1 MSTAFRAA
9 PADGVAWVTGASS
22 GIGRATALELVRR
35 GWTVVA
41 TARRQAELD
50 ALAAEPASMGRI
62 RAEAGDVTDA
72 ARMAA
77 IVDGMASRHG
87 PLALAFLNAGTYFQ
101 DKGDFDAAL
110 VMRTFAVN
118 VGGAAHCLEPVLR
131 VMKARGKGQVAVNA
145 SVAGY
150 GGLPRSVAYGPSK
163 AALINM
169 CASLRFAMAEAG
181 INVQVVCPGFV
192 GTPLTDQN
200 DFPMPFLI
208 PAEEAARRICDGFA
222 KAGFEIAF
230 PRRMALLLKALNLLP
245 YRLYFPLVGRATGE
259 R

>member
-1 MSTAFRAA
+1 MSNVFRAS

-22 GIGRATALELVRR
+22 GMGRATALELVRR

-41 TARRQAELD
+41 TARRAEELA
-50 ALAAEPASMGRI
+50 ALAADPAAMGRI
-62 RAEAGDVTDA
+62 RPEPGDVTDA
-72 ARMAA
+72 ARMAE
-77 IVDGMASRHG
+77 IVDGMAGSHG

-101 DKGDFDAAL
+101 DQGDYDAAM
-110 VMRTFAVN
+110 VIRTFDIN
-118 VGGAAHCLEPVLR
+118 IGGAARCLEPVLR

-150 GGLPRSVAYGPSK
+150 GGLPRSFAYGPSK

-169 CASLRFAMAEAG
+169 SASLRFAMAPDG
-181 INVQVVCPGFV
+181 VNVQVVCPGFV
-192 GTPLTDQN
+192 GTPLTAKN
-200 DFPMPFLI
+200 DFPMPFII

-222 KAGFEIAF
+222 TAGFEIAF
-230 PRRMALLLKALNLLP
+230 PRRLAWILKALNLLP
-245 YRLYFPLVGRATGE
+245 YALYFPLVGRATSG